1 MLRSRAVAEEIV
13 PGALHPN
20 LMNKVAI
27 RLLWFAFGIS
37 IGIVA
42 TFQLPLL
49 LRNEPQVSAVTSLA
63 TDASQLISIR
73 SEGDATSKRK
83 ELVDFIWGAK
93 GLPAALPNKVEQN
106 IADDRYSTLT
116 NLKQINRLRID
127 MDWGISSTAYHFVP
141 TQSTNKLLIY
151 HRGHDGDFVGGIDII
166 QFFLNKGLSV
176 LALSMPL
183 EPPNNQPIVD
193 LNRIGKIQLTFHEQ
207 FKLLEMPSGHPV
219 QLFLTP
225 VAISLNY
232 AQSIGYDS
240 FYMTGVSGGG
250 WTTTV
255 YAAADP
261 RISRSYPVAGT
272 LPLHLRADRQR
283 FNSAQ
288 RPADWGDYEQT
299 IPELYRIANYLD
311 LYVLSSLGANRKQL
325 QILNKYDPCCFSGD
339 AYQAYEGAVKERVQ
353 TLGTGNFS
361 VFLDSSHKTH
371 GFSDQ
376 SLDLIAQDANSA
388 TASIQK

>member
-1 MLRSRAVAEEIV
+1 
-13 PGALHPN
+13 
-20 LMNKVAI
+20 MNKVAI
-27 RLLWFAFGIS
+27 RILWFAFGVA

-42 TFQLPLL
+42 TVQLPLL
-49 LRNEPQVSAVTSLA
+49 LRSEPQVSAVASLE
-63 TDASQLISIR
+63 TDANQLISIR

-83 ELVDFIWGAK
+83 ELIEFIWGAK
-93 GLPAALPNKVEQN
+93 GLPSSLPNKVEQN
-106 IADDRYSTLT
+106 ITDERYSGLT

-141 TQSTNKLLIY
+141 TQNTNKLLVY
-151 HRGHDGDFVGGIDII
+151 HRGHDGDFAGGMDII
-166 QFFLNKGLSV
+166 QFFLNRGLSV

-219 QLFLTP
+219 QLFVTP
-225 VAISLNY
+225 VAVSLNY
-232 AQSIGYDS
+232 AQSIGYDW
-240 FYMTGVSGGG
+240 FYITGVSGGG

-261 RISRSYPVAGT
+261 RIARSYPVAGS
-272 LPLHLRADRQR
+272 LPVHLRADRQR

-299 IPELYRIANYLD
+299 IPELYRVANYLE
-311 LYVLSSLGANRKQL
+311 LYVMGSHGANRKQL
-325 QILNKYDPCCFSGD
+325 QILNKFDPCCFSGD
-339 AYQAYEGAVKERVQ
+339 AYQAYEGAVRERVQ
-353 TLGTGNFS
+353 MLGAGNFS

-376 SLDLIAQDANSA
+376 SLDLIAEDANSV
-388 TASIQK
+388 TAIVQK